1 MIKLPETAQ
10 FTFEAVLLLSILSNY
25 HKSEAANLNPYLKR
39 LHGSV
44 DHTFLNKVNW
54 ALEFAFD
61 TAAKC
66 VYPWL
71 QG

>member
-1 MIKLPETAQ
+1 LIKSPETGQ

-39 LHGSV
+39 LRGSV
-44 DHTFLNKVNW
+44 DHTFLNKVSW

-61 TAAKC
+61 TAAKW
-66 VYPWL
+66 VQLWPIR
-71 QG
+71 